1 MCFFEMV
8 DCGKENKPFDKDLSE
23 LEEQY
28 ENMTDN
34 KSAAVEAVAEED
46 TTAAITVDADIA
58 AKLREAHPGFGKPY
72 KIDVAFTD
80 EMLENG
86 YDPITLYSN
95 IREISD
101 YFINIVDVSSVPS
114 SEEIE
119 PYKLYLRPAT
129 YIISDASIEELLDLA
144 FEPDIMTV
152 HEISLDG
159 AADEKTYVA
168 DEPSAE
174 ESEIDSDDSQEVV
187 DTTGIDEGMLS
198 ELAVGIEDYF
208 ESIENYLIDIEKTGI
223 GSKDAVDNIFRVF
236 HNIKGDSGYVG
247 FAFMEKYAHLVENML
262 DKVRDGSVEF
272 DKRAAEFI
280 LNVISDVK
288 TLVNDL
294 VNKKKPVLPK
304 TYSMLTDV
312 STNILEHTEK
322 STCNNR

>member
-1 MCFFEMV
+1 MTQIDMEKKFRIGFLEEASDLLEEANESILRAESEGDLELFNAVFRSIHTIKGSAGGFGYDNMSEFAHHLETLLDKLRNGDIKIDGDITDLLLRGVDVLFFEMV

-174 ESEIDSDDSQEVV
+174 ESEIDSDDSQE
-187 DTTGIDEGMLS
+187 S
-198 ELAVGIEDYF
+198 
-208 ESIENYLIDIEKTGI
+208 
-223 GSKDAVDNIFRVF
+223 
-236 HNIKGDSGYVG
+236 
-247 FAFMEKYAHLVENML
+247 
-262 DKVRDGSVEF
+262 
-272 DKRAAEFI
+272 
-280 LNVISDVK
+280 
-288 TLVNDL
+288 
-294 VNKKKPVLPK
+294 
-304 TYSMLTDV
+304 LT
-312 STNILEHTEK
+312 
-322 STCNNR
+322 RRG